1 MALAGR
7 FDSLAAAHPDRP
19 YVITDSQSYSY
30 RDMQEWSRQLARG
43 LHEIGVRPGER
54 VALVVDNRP
63 RFVAVK
69 LAVARLGAVAV
80 PVNFS
85 YRADELAAVLNSCEA
100 SVLISIDAAIGVD
113 RLTVLDELVPGW
125 EGGATSDVVPH
136 LRRVV
141 LVSSERRPDGLDLRG
156 LLAAMFAGGA
166 IVPRPAADGHRR
178 GAEYARPHRHPR
190 LLQQPRAHRR
200 ADRRRRLASLW

>member
-1 MALAGR
+1 MDLNPDSRRERIEAALGNSWQPMALAGR
-7 FDSLAAAHPDRP
+7 FDSQAIAHPDR
-19 YVITDSQSYSY
+19 
-30 RDMQEWSRQLARG
+30 WSRQLARG

-63 RFVAVK
+63 EFVAVK

-113 RLTVLDELVPGW
+113 RLAVLDELVPGW
-125 EGGATSDVVPH
+125 EGGATSDTVPH

-141 LVSSERRPDGLDLRG
+141 LVGNERRPDGLDLRG
-156 LLAAMFAGGA
+156 LLDQATPYRDADPAVLAGWRTSAIGRHAASHDDHSLLPVACAGRA
-166 IVPRPAADGHRR
+166 RRR
-178 GAEYARPHRHPR
+178 G
-190 LLQQPRAHRR
+190 
-200 ADRRRRLASLW
+200 